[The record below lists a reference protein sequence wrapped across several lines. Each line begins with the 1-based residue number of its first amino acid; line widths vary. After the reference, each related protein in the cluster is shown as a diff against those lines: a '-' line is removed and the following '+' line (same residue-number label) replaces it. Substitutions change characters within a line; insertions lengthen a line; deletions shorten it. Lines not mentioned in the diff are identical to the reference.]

1 MQAVKFVR
9 DTLSIDTETL
19 GEQLLVN
26 CAKTSM
32 SSKIVGS
39 DSEFFAKIA
48 VQATQTVKVTK
59 SDGKISYPISAI
71 NVLKAHGKS
80 AKESQ
85 VIQGY
90 AITTGRASQVRA
102 HNKSHSLHLTVLQKY
117 IITKFLLDDS
127 SHAFTHSGLETV
139 RVPRILQS
147 CMQAMKESIVES
159 ARVQINRTLEAQFH
173 AS

>member
-1 MQAVKFVR
+1 MKFVR
-9 DTLSIDTETL
+9 ETLSIDTETL

-59 SDGKISYPISAI
+59 SDGKVSYPISAI

-90 AITTGRASQVRA
+90 AITTGRASQV
-102 HNKSHSLHLTVLQKY
+102 KC
-117 IITKFLLDDS
+117 F
-127 SHAFTHSGLETV
+127 
-139 RVPRILQS
+139 
-147 CMQAMKESIVES
+147 
-159 ARVQINRTLEAQFH
+159 
-173 AS
+173 